1 MKRAFPFRPLAE
13 ASTQYHLGTG
23 LHTLGLLD
31 WILKQTGRADIYVST
46 FSTSDAFLSGF
57 LRLRLRNLV
66 SKATLVADLK
76 AARKTVQLYRLMQG
90 CFDHVFLAQNHSKIV
105 LVRNINYCVA
115 VISSQNQTY
124 GDRAECTMITTDEVA
139 YVQLMDGLR
148 DIVDKSIELNGLFT
162 RLADRDRALCA
173 RDDDTIDDLCPHGY

>member
-1 MKRAFPFRPLAE
+1 
-13 ASTQYHLGTG
+13 
-23 LHTLGLLD
+23 
-31 WILKQTGRADIYVST
+31 
-46 FSTSDAFLSGF
+46 
-57 LRLRLRNLV
+57 
-66 SKATLVADLK
+66 
-76 AARKTVQLYRLMQG
+76 MQG

-124 GDRAECTMITTDEVA
+124 GDGAECTMITTDEVA

-173 RDDDTIDDLCPHGY
+173 RNDDTIDDLCPHGY